1 MIEWLKTAESES
13 SEEESDGDDE
23 IAFDERAQVG
33 KVVEEVKVETN
44 GVAEAQEDEKIEVVN
59 EDGEAE
65 DIDIDDI

>member
-23 IAFDERAQVG
+23 IAFDERAQAG
-33 KVVEEVKVETN
+33 KVTEEVKVETN